1 MFSFTHIGE
10 GEAMTWYN
18 FPFTLPWTSHRFL
31 RLGLSLGALLIVIA
45 TTPAH
50 AADQSKGKKIAF
62 LQTLATHPYVTATTK
77 SFRARAEALGMEVTF
92 FTSMLDAALQAQQ
105 IDDAIARR
113 FDLVVVVPT
122 SEQAVVPALAR
133 AKQAGVPIII
143 VNNTPKDGTEDL
155 YLTFVGQDQTAMGR
169 LAGEAML
176 KDLKDS
182 GRDGGKIA
190 MITGALQQGIAPRRV
205 AGFREAVK
213 ANARVEIVA
222 VEDARWD
229 TATSERIAG
238 QLYARFAATGGL
250 DAVYGMADNQAV
262 AAIRAAEAAG
272 IAVGGATKQLIVVGG
287 NCLKEGLDAIKA
299 GKMQSTVTQIPTEL
313 GVRAANVIDEFF
325 AGKKPAKEV
334 LLPITTVTKAN
345 VAQWEA
351 PCTY

>member
-1 MFSFTHIGE
+1 
-10 GEAMTWYN
+10 
-18 FPFTLPWTSHRFL
+18 
-31 RLGLSLGALLIVIA
+31 
-45 TTPAH
+45 
-50 AADQSKGKKIAF
+50 
-62 LQTLATHPYVTATTK
+62 
-77 SFRARAEALGMEVTF
+77 MEVTF

-105 IDDAIARR
+105 IDDAIARK

-133 AKQAGVPIII
+133 AKHAAVPIVI

-176 KDLKDS
+176 RALKDS

-205 AGFREAVK
+205 AGFRDAAK
-213 ANARVEIVA
+213 ANPKVEIVA

-262 AAIRAAEAAG
+262 AAIRAADAAG
-272 IAVGGATKQLIVVGG
+272 IAVGGAPKQLIVVGG
-287 NCLKEGLDAIKA
+287 NCLKEGLDAIKV
-299 GKMQSTVTQIPTEL
+299 GKMQSTITQIPTEL
-313 GVRAANVIDEFF
+313 GVHAANVIDEYFS
-325 AGKKPAKEV
+325 GRKLPKEI
-334 LLPITTVTKAN
+334 LLPLATVTKAN
-345 VAQWEA
+345 VTQWEA
-351 PCTY
+351 ACTY

>member
-1 MFSFTHIGE
+1 MLSYNPSFTR
-10 GEAMTWYN
+10 
-18 FPFTLPWTSHRFL
+18 LPSTRCLL
-31 RLGLSLGALLIVIA
+31 RLAFFLAALLGAVA
-45 TTPAH
+45 MSAAPA
-50 AADQSKGKKIAF
+50 AAQAKGKKIAF

-77 SFRARAEALGMEVTF
+77 SFRARAEALGMEITF

-105 IDDAIARR
+105 IDDAIARK

-133 AKQAGVPIII
+133 AKQAGVPIIL

-155 YLTFVGQDQTAMGR
+155 YLTFVGQDQTAMGH
-169 LAGEAML
+169 LAGEALL
-176 KDLKDS
+176 KVLKDS
-182 GRDGGKIA
+182 GRDGGKVA

-205 AGFREAVK
+205 NGFREAVK
-213 ANARVEIVA
+213 ANPKVEIVA

-238 QLYARFAATGGL
+238 QLYARFAAGGGL
-250 DAVYGMADNQAV
+250 DAVYGMADNQAI
-262 AAIRAAEAAG
+262 AAIRAADAAS
-272 IAVGGATKQLIVVGG
+272 IAVGGKPKQLIVVGG

-299 GKMQSTVTQIPTEL
+299 DKMLATVTQIPTEL
-313 GVRAANVIDEFF
+313 GVRSADVINEYF
-325 AGKKPAKEV
+325 GGRKLPKED
-334 LLPITTVTKAN
+334 LLPLATVTKAN

>member
-1 MFSFTHIGE
+1 MS
-10 GEAMTWYN
+10 A
-18 FPFTLPWTSHRFL
+18 
-31 RLGLSLGALLIVIA
+31 
-45 TTPAH
+45 AH
-50 AADQSKGKKIAF
+50 AAAESKGKKIAF
-62 LQTLATHPYVTATTK
+62 LQTLATHPYVVATTK
-77 SFRARAEALGMEVTF
+77 AFRGRAEALGMEVTF

-105 IDDAIARR
+105 IDDAIARK

-133 AKQAGVPIII
+133 AKQAGVPVVI
-143 VNNTPKDGTEDL
+143 VNNTPKADTEEL
-155 YLTFVGQDQTAMGR
+155 YLTFVGQDQTEMGR

-176 KDLKDS
+176 NALKDS
-182 GRDGGKIA
+182 GRTGGKVA

-205 AGFREAVK
+205 NGFQEALKENPKVQ
-213 ANARVEIVA
+213 IVA

-272 IAVGGATKQLIVVGG
+272 IAVGGNPSQLIVIGG

-299 GKMQSTVTQIPTEL
+299 GKMQSTITQIPTEL
-313 GVRAANVIDEFF
+313 GVHAADIINDYFS
-325 AGKKPAKEV
+325 GKKLPKEE

-345 VAQWEA
+345 LAQWEA

>member
-1 MFSFTHIGE
+1 MS
-10 GEAMTWYN
+10 A
-18 FPFTLPWTSHRFL
+18 
-31 RLGLSLGALLIVIA
+31 
-45 TTPAH
+45 AH
-50 AADQSKGKKIAF
+50 AAAESKGKKIAF
-62 LQTLATHPYVTATTK
+62 LQTLATHPYVVATTK
-77 SFRARAEALGMEVTF
+77 AFRGRAEALGMEVTF

-105 IDDAIARR
+105 IDDAIARK

-133 AKQAGVPIII
+133 AKQAGVPVVI
-143 VNNTPKDGTEDL
+143 VNNTPKADTEEL
-155 YLTFVGQDQTAMGR
+155 YLTFVGQDQTEMGR

-176 KDLKDS
+176 NALKDS
-182 GRDGGKIA
+182 GRTGGKVA

-205 AGFREAVK
+205 NGFQEALKENPKVQ
-213 ANARVEIVA
+213 IVA

-272 IAVGGATKQLIVVGG
+272 IAVGGNPSQLIVIGG

-299 GKMQSTVTQIPTEL
+299 GKMQSTITQIPTEL
-313 GVRAANVIDEFF
+313 GVHAADIINDYFS
-325 AGKKPAKEV
+325 GKKLPKEE
-334 LLPITTVTKAN
+334 LLPIATVTKAN
-345 VAQWEA
+345 LAQWEA